1 MLYDLFAIFIVA
13 EFNRNKEEVVYLNN
27 ENGSEIYNNILIRKE
42 FLEYIVY
49 IIMLFVFNVISAATR
64 NCAVCSKNQIILV
77 FKTWR

>member
-42 FLEYIVY
+42 FLEYIK
-49 IIMLFVFNVISAATR
+49 FQD
-64 NCAVCSKNQIILV
+64 K
-77 FKTWR
+77 